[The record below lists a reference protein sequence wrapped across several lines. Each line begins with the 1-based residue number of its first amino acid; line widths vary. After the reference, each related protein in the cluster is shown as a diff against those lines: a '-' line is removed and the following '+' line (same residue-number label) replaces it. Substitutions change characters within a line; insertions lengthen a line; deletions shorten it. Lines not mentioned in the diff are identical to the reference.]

1 MEKFISWVEIPS
13 TNLERA
19 AKFYNTVLKTDLQI
33 TDFGEEKMACFPNG
47 EGAMTQ
53 TKGFNPSVD
62 GAIVSF
68 NTGEDIRG
76 ALERA
81 QSNGGEIVLDKTEI
95 EAEHSGFFAL
105 IKDTEGNKVGL
116 YGNK

>member
-1 MEKFISWVEIPS
+1 MEKFISWVEIPA

-19 AKFYNTVLKTDLQI
+19 VTFYNAVLKADLQI
-33 TDFGEEKMACFPNG
+33 ADFGEEKMACFPNG
-47 EGAMTQ
+47 EGAITQ
-53 TKGFNPSVD
+53 AKGFKPSLD

-68 NTGEDIRG
+68 NTGEDIAG

-81 QSNGGEIVLDKTEI
+81 EGNGGEMVLDKTEI
-95 EAEHSGFFAL
+95 ESENSGFFAL